1 MTEDEILE
9 NGSKIF
15 QKLFKDLGASEIVEL
30 KILDNFLNN
39 LLNETKG
46 LIILDFLDSG
56 NWDCLE
62 AYTIDY
68 ESEFL
73 TLKWRTL
80 ENEPN
85 SQYYKDSKIKLS
97 FSSILIHFKDLQIEN
112 YDNFPFIAIRGHSIK
127 TNEVLDYYKK
137 QGYSVEKVKYKRR
150 NFSTEYTI
158 DKNEYIEECDCYDT
172 PIYSILIIPKDT
184 AGSAFFS
191 TQMLF
196 LYNYNK
202 CMERLSRIRTSL
214 LRENLSEDDI
224 CEKSNTIRR
233 IFEYILKVECCYERE
248 FNTEALWGD
257 TIDSDHFIFRSDYAD
272 ALLGELIKI
281 LKVVKSEDEIA
292 QMNKVVRLSNE
303 LSHDSGKKVTI
314 TKARELLD
322 LVATYCL
329 RLGKKIT
336 F

>member
-1 MTEDEILE
+1 MTEDEILK

-15 QKLFKDLGASEIVEL
+15 QKIFDELGTSEIVDL
-30 KILDNFLNN
+30 KVLDNFLGK
-39 LLNETKG
+39 LLKETKG

-62 AYTIDY
+62 TYEIDY
-68 ESEFL
+68 NNEFL

-80 ENEPN
+80 KKEPN
-85 SQYYKDSKIKLS
+85 SQYYKDSKMKLS
-97 FSSILIHFKDLQIEN
+97 FSSILIHFKDLQIKKHTS
-112 YDNFPFIAIRGHSIK
+112 FPFIALRGYSIK
-127 TNEVLDYYKK
+127 TNEILDYYKK

-150 NFSTEYTI
+150 NFSTEFTV
-158 DKNEYIEECDCYDT
+158 DKNEYIEECDFYDT
-172 PIYSILIIPKDT
+172 PIYSIMIIPKDT
-184 AGSAFFS
+184 ADSAHFS
-191 TQMLF
+191 TKMLF
-196 LYNYNK
+196 LYNYEK
-202 CMERLSRIRTSL
+202 CMERLSIIHNSFIK
-214 LRENLSEDDI
+214 ESLSEDEI

-233 IFEYILKVECCYERE
+233 IFENILKVECCYERE
-248 FNTEALWGD
+248 FNTEAIWGN

-281 LKVVKSEDEIA
+281 LKVVKSEDEVIK
-292 QMNKVVRLSNE
+292 MKKIVRLSNE

-322 LVATYCL
+322 LTADYCL
-329 RLGKKIT
+329 KLGEQIS